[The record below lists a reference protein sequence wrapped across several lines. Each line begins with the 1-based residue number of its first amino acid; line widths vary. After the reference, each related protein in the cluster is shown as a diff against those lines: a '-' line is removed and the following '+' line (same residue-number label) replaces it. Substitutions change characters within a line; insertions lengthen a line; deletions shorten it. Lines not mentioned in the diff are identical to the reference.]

1 MLTLRT
7 KDLKQGE
14 AKPAWDYMIKMY
26 VGIDTND
33 KMKFEKLFNE
43 SKMAPGTNPNIWIT
57 GLERLWQRLLERGKT
72 VANDEFVL
80 NILYKI
86 SPRMQKHSRDFLRLI
101 EEG

>member
-1 MLTLRT
+1 MSYADLVQCCSSDKVSFQKMLTLRT

-57 GLERLWQRLLERGKT
+57 GLERL
-72 VANDEFVL
+72 
-80 NILYKI
+80 
-86 SPRMQKHSRDFLRLI
+86 
-101 EEG
+101 